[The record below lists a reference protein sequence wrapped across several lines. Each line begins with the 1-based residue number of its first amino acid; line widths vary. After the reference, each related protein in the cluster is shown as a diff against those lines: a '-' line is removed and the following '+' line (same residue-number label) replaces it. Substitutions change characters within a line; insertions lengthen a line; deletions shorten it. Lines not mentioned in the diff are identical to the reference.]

1 MIPSPAARTLLAT
14 LATLAMLAT
23 PATPAGPAP
32 PAPDPPD
39 GGRPAA
45 AQRWGGAPW
54 HAAPAPPPGTARPPD
69 DADPPPGVPPHDPV
83 VPDGRGAPGVPPHD
97 PVVPDGWGAPDA
109 PDAAA
114 PPLTVAC
121 AGAPP
126 PVCAQ
131 ATPDRVRRL
140 AALIDRLAQ
149 RLRAPP
155 RPLHVDLT
163 GPLPGGAAGMLG
175 IDGRIRIDAQRT
187 PPADPRFV
195 ALVIHEAAHAL
206 LRASARRPL
215 PRGVEE
221 GIVHALMSDL
231 TGDVADW
238 TPARMRPTRAAI
250 DAWPARVADRAA
262 YGDAAQVGAC
272 LLALLEARAAGARPW
287 QDAGPPLDLDALART
302 VGLES
307 GADLLLIAALGALDA
322 PPDDAPAC
330 APPRPVGPIMLTP
343 PDGRRR
349 LLHQRQPLL
358 IGPVVGPALLVAQ
371 PDEVVRIGPP
381 PRSDGAPV
389 WWSGAPTHA
398 RVVAAWRV
406 DLTRAHAARV
416 ELEAW
421 DRSDPQAATVTLTI
435 TAADGRNAPAAAPW
449 PRGAPPTTPG
459 AVADAWTPT
468 TLDLTP
474 WRGQVVTVTV
484 TLESGDHRPGH
495 GLALAAPA
503 LVWRAADGAWRR
515 DPLSPPQGGGV
526 TLHGDVTAQR
536 WRAAGVLAQGA
547 TMTTVAP
554 ETEGAGVVR
563 LRVPDGA
570 WGALVLVPDAA
581 PAVGPAGVTA
591 WAAALPRM
599 AQDAP
604 PPPAAR

>member
-1 MIPSPAARTLLAT
+1 MIPVPVTRVGMALLAALAT
-14 LATLAMLAT
+14 LATLALAAA
-23 PATPAGPAP
+23 PASP
-32 PAPDPPD
+32 PRPD
-39 GGRPAA
+39 RPAA

-54 HAAPAPPPGTARPPD
+54 HAPSGTPPAAPPTPLHDGG
-69 DADPPPGVPPHDPV
+69 DAPPV
-83 VPDGRGAPGVPPHD
+83 VPPPAPAVPA
-97 PVVPDGWGAPDA
+97 GWGAPDA
-109 PDAAA
+109 PPAAA
-114 PPLTVAC
+114 PPLTIAC

-126 PVCAQ
+126 AVCAQ
-131 ATPDRVRRL
+131 ATPERMRRL
-140 AALIDRLAQ
+140 AAQVDRLAQ
-149 RLRAPP
+149 RLGAPA
-155 RPLHVDLT
+155 RPLVIDLT
-163 GPLPGGAAGMLG
+163 GPLPGGAAAMLG
-175 IDGRIRIDAQRT
+175 ADGRIRIDAALT
-187 PPADPRFV
+187 PPDHPRFM
-195 ALVIHEAAHAL
+195 ALAVHEAAHAL

-238 TPARMRPTRAAI
+238 TLARMRTTRAAV
-250 DAWPARVADRAA
+250 DAWPPRVADRTQ
-262 YGDAAQVGAC
+262 YGDAAQIGAC
-272 LLALLEARAAGARPW
+272 LLALLDARAAHPRPW
-287 QDAGPPLDLDALART
+287 MQPGPPLDLDALAQA

-322 PPDDAPAC
+322 PPADAPGC
-330 APPRPVGPIMLTP
+330 APPPSVGPIMLTP

-349 LLHQRQPLL
+349 LLHQRQPIL
-358 IGPVVGPALLVAQ
+358 IGPVVGPALLTAQ
-371 PDEVVRIGPP
+371 PDAVVRVGPP

-398 RVVAAWRV
+398 RVAAAWRL
-406 DLTRAHAARV
+406 DLTRAHAARL

-435 TAADGRNAPAAAPW
+435 TPADGRDAALAPPW
-449 PRGAPPTTPG
+449 PRGAPSATPG

-515 DPLSPPQGGGV
+515 DPLSPLQGGGA
-526 TLHGDVTAQR
+526 TLHRGATAHR

-547 TMTTVAP
+547 TMTTVTP
-554 ETEGAGVVR
+554 EPAGAGVH

-570 WGALVLVPDAA
+570 WGALALVPDAS

-599 AQDAP
+599 PQDAP
-604 PPPAAR
+604 DAAAAP